1 MPESNPEK
9 PRILAQRTV
18 ATSRLFQIEE
28 LELRFSN
35 GEQRTFERLASRGPG
50 AVLVV
55 PMLDHQTVLLIRE
68 YAAGLER
75 YELSLPKGLIDPGE
89 NAEQAANRELMEEV
103 GYAARQLTPITTLS
117 LAPGYLAH
125 QTRIIL
131 AQDLYPQ
138 RREGD
143 EPEPLQVVPWS
154 LGKLPELLQR
164 DDFSEARSV
173 AALFLASQHPLLNH
187 QPETHS

>member
-1 MPESNPEK
+1 MPESTPAKPE
-9 PRILAQRTV
+9 ILAQRTV
-18 ATSRLFQIEE
+18 AKSRLFQIEE

-55 PMLDHQTVLLIRE
+55 PMLDDQTVLLIRE

-89 NAEQAANRELMEEV
+89 TAVQAANRELMEEV
-103 GYAARQLTPITTLS
+103 GYGARQLTPMTTLS

-125 QTRIIL
+125 QTQLIL
-131 AQDLYPQ
+131 AQDLYPE
-138 RREGD
+138 RRDGD
-143 EPEPLQVVPWS
+143 EPEPLEVVPWP
-154 LGKLPELLQR
+154 LAKLTELLQR

-173 AALFLASQHPLLNH
+173 AALFLASQHPSLNN
-187 QPETHS
+187 QLESHS

>member
-1 MPESNPEK
+1 MPESTPVKPE
-9 PRILAQRTV
+9 ILARRTI
-18 ATSRLFQIEE
+18 ARSRLFQVEE

-55 PMLDHQTVLLIRE
+55 PMLDNQTVLLIRE

-103 GYAARQLTPITTLS
+103 GYGARRLTPLTTLS

-131 AQDLYPQ
+131 AQQLYPE

-143 EPEPLQVVPWS
+143 EPEPLEVVPWP
-154 LGKLPELLQR
+154 LARLPELLQR
-164 DDFSEARSV
+164 EDFSEARSV
-173 AALFLASQHPLLNH
+173 AALFLARQHPLLNK
-187 QPETHS
+187 QPESHS

>member
-1 MPESNPEK
+1 MPESTPQK
-9 PRILAQRTV
+9 PRILSQRSV
-18 ATSRLFQIEE
+18 ASSRLFEIEE
-28 LELRFSN
+28 LQLRFSN

-55 PMLDHQTVLLIRE
+55 PMLDDQTVLLIRE

-89 NAEQAANRELMEEV
+89 SAEQAANRELMEEV
-103 GYAARQLTPITTLS
+103 GYGARQLTPLTTLS

-131 AQDLYPQ
+131 ARDLYPQ
-138 RREGD
+138 RRDGD
-143 EPEPLQVVPWS
+143 EPEPLQVIPWP
-154 LGKLPELLQR
+154 LAKLDQLLQR
-164 DDFSEARSV
+164 EDFSEARSV
-173 AALFLASQHPLLNH
+173 AALFLARQHPLLNH
-187 QPETHS
+187 QPESHS

>member
-28 LELRFSN
+28 LDLRFSN

-50 AVLVV
+50 AVLIV

-68 YAAGLER
+68 YAAGLDR

-154 LGKLPELLQR
+154 LSKLPELLQR

-173 AALFLASQHPLLNH
+173 AALFLASQHPLLNY
-187 QPETHS
+187 QPESHS